1 MGVEAINFLLMIV
14 SGLLVLATVT
24 RNWKPLV
31 AALILFALPF
41 PLRYIQ
47 WFTLE
52 PARATQVSLVQG
64 DIPQSLKW
72 DENQLLNTLKIY
84 ANATEKVMGK
94 SQLIIWPGVC
104 DPGPGDQSAA
114 LPEDDGRSAARARQ
128 YADHRNCGCASQ
140 SAEPL

>member
-14 SGLLVLATVT
+14 GSLAGAGPVT
-24 RNWKPLV
+24 RNRKPLV
-31 AALILFALPF
+31 AALILVCPPF

-52 PARATQVSLVQG
+52 PRAPRRRFLWSEG

-94 SQLIIWPGVC
+94 SQLIIWPE
-104 DPGPGDQSAA
+104 SAIPDRRSISSPF
-114 LPEDDGRSAARARQ
+114 LEDDGRFAAHAAVR
-128 YADHRNCGCASQ
+128 
-140 SAEPL
+140 